1 MEEKGNIE
9 NSIANCSFVLTDENK
24 TAVAIQDNPEGG
36 FILLTKGQGEEAA
49 RIVKEAEKQMK
60 LVVETIDTV
69 TIHNTTEIGEKFT
82 NFDAFLIDIM
92 EEFRLIKTGSKKP
105 SGKF

>member
-1 MEEKGNIE
+1 
-9 NSIANCSFVLTDENK
+9 
-24 TAVAIQDNPEGG
+24 
-36 FILLTKGQGEEAA
+36 
-49 RIVKEAEKQMK
+49 MK

-92 EEFRLIKTGSKKP
+92 EEFRLIKTGAKKP
-105 SGKF
+105 AGNNKQ